1 MHLLL
6 LLSSI
11 VTEVSPFS
19 ASVKY
24 LTETY
29 FNCVLSILTII
40 EFCYVVPFSPCCN
53 FVIKQIFYFFPG
65 TSKNGYLYRSICT
78 SSKPYFLNKLFAKL
92 LASISKLSINVWTPL
107 NKDFYCC
114 NILCLY
120 LRLHYLAPFC
130 RFPIKNDQLG

>member
-11 VTEVSPFS
+11 VTEASPFS

-24 LTETY
+24 STETY
-29 FNCVLSILTII
+29 FSCVLSILTII
-40 EFCYVVPFSPCCN
+40 VVPFSPCCN

-65 TSKNGYLYRSICT
+65 TSKNGYLYRRICM
-78 SSKPYFLNKLFAKL
+78 SNKPYFLNKRFAKL
-92 LASISKLSINVWTPL
+92 LASILKLSINVWTPL

-120 LRLHYLAPFC
+120 LRLHYE
-130 RFPIKNDQLG
+130 K